1 MEPDWYE
8 YAGSLNGAMGL
19 LKSGQALS
27 IDNEAERIP
36 LFIPK
41 PMKARAR
48 GTLKD
53 IPDTHW
59 GYIPKIPHPAAGFR
73 SISVADYDADAET
86 IGLLFSWDKNWKMER
101 ISGDELPH
109 PAASDFNDH
118 LPLDMVIVL
127 GPPTP
132 SSTGTSGVQ
141 RPVLEIIE
149 YWDDFQDE
157 LLANEA
163 AGISNE
169 HPWWT
174 PHLRGLVWRK
184 LVQREINP
192 ESLRMIAA
200 RDLSRWVPQF
210 LTSSLTQWSAM
221 LNWRNFPEGLL

>member
-8 YAGSLNGAMGL
+8 YAGSLDGATGL
-19 LKSGQALS
+19 LKEKNAIS
-27 IDNEAERIP
+27 IDEEAERLP
-36 LFIPK
+36 LFVPK
-41 PMKARAR
+41 PTKTRAE

-59 GYIPKIPHPAAGFR
+59 GYIPKIPHPAAGLR
-73 SISVADYDADAET
+73 SLSPDYDADSET
-86 IGLLFSWDKNWKMER
+86 IGLLFSWDPHWKTTG
-101 ISGDELPH
+101 ISGNQLPH
-109 PAASDFNDH
+109 PAASDFNDY

-132 SSTGTSGVQ
+132 SSQGTAGVK
-141 RPVLEIIE
+141 RPVLEIIDD
-149 YWDDFQDE
+149 WDDLQDE

-163 AGISNE
+163 SGISNE

-192 ESLRMIAA
+192 ESLRMIAS
-200 RDLSRWVPQF
+200 RDLSRWIPQF
-210 LTSSLTQWSAM
+210 LTTQWNAI
-221 LNWRNFPEGLL
+221 LNWQNFPEDLL

>member
-8 YAGSLNGAMGL
+8 YAGSLNGATGL

-210 LTSSLTQWSAM
+210 LTSSLNQWSAM

>member
-8 YAGSLNGAMGL
+8 YRGSLDGAMGL
-19 LKSGQALS
+19 LKHGDAIS
-27 IDNEAERIP
+27 IDNEAERLP

-41 PMKARAR
+41 PIKARAS

-53 IPDTHW
+53 IPNTHW
-59 GYIPKIPHPAAGFR
+59 GYIPKIPHPAAGLR
-73 SISVADYDADAET
+73 SLVPSYDADAET
-86 IGLLFSWDKNWKMER
+86 IGLLFSWDKHWKEER

-109 PAASDFNDH
+109 PAASDFNDY

-132 SSTGTSGVQ
+132 SSVGTSDVK
-141 RPVLEIIE
+141 RPVLEIIDD
-149 YWDDFQDE
+149 WDNLQDE
-157 LLANEA
+157 IRADESAEN
-163 AGISNE
+163 
-169 HPWWT
+169 PWWT

-192 ESLRMIAA
+192 DSLRMIAS
-200 RDLSRWVPQF
+200 RDLSRWMPQF
-210 LTSSLTQWSAM
+210 ITTQNTEWNAI

>member
-8 YAGSLNGAMGL
+8 YRGSLDGAMGL

-27 IDNEAERIP
+27 IDNEAERLP

-41 PMKARAR
+41 HGGSATRAE

-59 GYIPKIPHPAAGFR
+59 GYIPKIYHPAAGLR
-73 SISVADYDADAET
+73 SLSPDYDADSET
-86 IGLLFSWDKNWKMER
+86 IGLLFSWDQHWKTTG
-101 ISGDELPH
+101 ISGNQLPH
-109 PAASDFNDH
+109 PAASDFNDY

-132 SSTGTSGVQ
+132 SSAGTSDVK
-141 RPVLEIIE
+141 RPVLEIIDD
-149 YWDDFQDE
+149 WDDLQDE

-163 AGISNE
+163 SGISNE

-192 ESLRMIAA
+192 ESLRMIAS
-200 RDLSRWVPQF
+200 RDLSRWIPQF
-210 LTSSLTQWSAM
+210 FTTQWSAM